1 MIDADGL
8 AAALRDWPLQDIPA
22 LPGRRNHRRAGV
34 LLPLVWRDDRLLAVA
49 TLRARRLREHAGEVS
64 FPGGKREDGDADLTQ
79 TALREAH
86 EEIGLHPDRV
96 RVLGHLSAM
105 PLYTSD
111 YRLVP
116 TVAAFADGPLLP
128 EPGEVAKILTLD
140 VGAMLAADAL
150 DALPWD
156 WDGVLHHSP
165 VFPVGGHILYGG
177 TAHSLHELLQVIA
190 LARGQALPPWRT
202 GRYRWAH
209 PGVVPA
215 N

>member
-8 AAALRDWPLQDIPA
+8 AAALAEWPLQDIPA
-22 LPGRRNHRRAGV
+22 LPGRTNHRRAGV
-34 LLPLVWRDDRLLAVA
+34 LLPLVWRDGRLLVVA
-49 TLRARRLREHAGEVS
+49 TLRARRLRDHAGEVS
-64 FPGGKREDGDADLTQ
+64 FPGGKRAPGDADLTQ

-96 RVLGHLSAM
+96 RVLGRLSAM

-111 YRLVP
+111 FRLVP
-116 TVAAFADGPLLP
+116 TVAEAGDGPLVA
-128 EPGEVAKILTLD
+128 EPGEVAEILTLD
-140 VGAMLAADAL
+140 VGALLAADAV
-150 DALPWD
+150 DALLWD
-156 WDGVLHHSP
+156 WDGEPHHSP

-177 TAHSLHELLQVIA
+177 TAHSLFELLEVIA
-190 LARGQALPPWRT
+190 RARGEALPPWRT
-202 GRYRWAH
+202 GGYRWAH